1 MVTGKLALVVMAA
14 AHGHGRH
21 IPLFILGALV
31 IITAAALCYAW
42 HRRR

>member
-1 MVTGKLALVVMAA
+1 VTGELALVAMAA

-21 IPLFILGALV
+21 IPLFILGALIV
-31 IITAAALCYAW
+31 IGAAAFYYAW